1 MHVGVFAS
9 HTCLQSTLV
18 GVVSLEKG
26 AKLKLLS
33 CAKLVYAVVSEK
45 MARRVPLR
53 NTNAL
58 ASSASLA

>member
-1 MHVGVFAS
+1 MHVSVFAS

-33 CAKLVYAVVSEK
+33 CAKLVVSEK